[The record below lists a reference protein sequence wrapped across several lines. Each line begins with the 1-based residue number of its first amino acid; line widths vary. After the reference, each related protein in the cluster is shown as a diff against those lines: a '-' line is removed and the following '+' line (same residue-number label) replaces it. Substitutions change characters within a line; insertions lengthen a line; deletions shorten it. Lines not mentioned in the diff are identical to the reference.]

1 MAYESQAAV
10 CKMCGGAL
18 GYVVEEKRWKCKYCG
33 TYVEHFSS
41 ENTDVDGI
49 ARQCINDVANR
60 KMSSA
65 EKNLSDCTRKNQKS
79 VATLIASM
87 SYYFGMVT
95 QASSDQERRNY
106 MDRLSGH
113 VRVFLSDYP
122 RLGPEETKFYNSF
135 GTDFNDVV
143 ANLLSVFGVIGPSG
157 NERITFLMD
166 KIDLSLVYSEEE
178 NKSLLKLFINKGDEE
193 SVRKILS
200 NSAHIDHFES
210 LNIVLFMMKD
220 SPSKSEMA
228 GLVLDRN
235 TALRFDPKCFDSYFA
250 KTEDSFETCLGILS
264 LLADYNIPI
273 DAMNAFTTLSEKAQS
288 DEDQVSLLENIYRLA
303 SDTRKDIEIFQ
314 YLFSN
319 NDTISVI
326 PAYFMILEQKD
337 IYMSIN
343 SKTLI
348 SLLDNAAVSAS
359 TKIQI
364 IREIISNQ
372 HFQMDTRGL
381 DVVINHFLLNVKCA
395 PEDRLSLAKA
405 LIAKNSPISS
415 RTVTSYMV
423 GNTFD
428 GALKADIMRVIMD
441 SGFKAVFAKNL
452 FSEYINGSRDSADVK
467 NKVTDVLRSGGYS
480 MTSSGLGSLIVS
492 DMPSDQKM
500 VQISDAVSKGS
511 TVPPDAL
518 ENYIRSCLTNRRSVD
533 AGFITFLI
541 RYPFNISDATVRD
554 FILYATDPDKAR
566 HLASFFDSM
575 TGTLVGGMY
584 KVRLGNQE
592 YLMNFLQM
600 YIICTRDTFDLA
612 KQCADLISSKGIS
625 GSDKVTC
632 GNIQIPFIK
641 VIQNFEQQLT
651 NTTKQLAEIYCKK
664 LSLFGR

>member
-18 GYVVEEKRWKCKYCG
+18 GYVSEEKRWRCKYCG

-65 EKNLSDCTRKNQKS
+65 EKNLSECTKKNQKS

-106 MDRLSGH
+106 MDRLTGH

-143 ANLLSVFGVIGPSG
+143 ANLLSVYGVIGPAG
-157 NERITFLMD
+157 NERIDFLMD
-166 KIDLSLVYSEEE
+166 KIDLGLVYSEEE
-178 NKSLLKLFINKGDEE
+178 NKSLLRLFMNRGDED

-210 LNIVLFMMKD
+210 LNIVLFTMKD
-220 SPSKSEMA
+220 SPSKAEMT
-228 GLVLDRN
+228 GLVMDRN
-235 TALRFDPKCFDSYFA
+235 TALRFDPRGFDSYFA
-250 KTEDSFETCLGILS
+250 KTEDSFGTCLGILS
-264 LLADYNIPI
+264 LLADYEVPI
-273 DAMNAFTTLSEKAQS
+273 DAMSAFTALSEKAKS
-288 DEDQVSLLENIYRLA
+288 DEDLVHLLENIYRLS
-303 SDTRKDIEIFQ
+303 SDTRKDVEIFQ
-314 YLFSN
+314 LLFSN
-319 NDTISVI
+319 DANIAVI
-326 PAYFMILEQKD
+326 PAYFKILEEKD

-348 SLLDNAAVSAS
+348 SLLDNGAVPAS

-364 IREIISNQ
+364 IEEVIGNP
-372 HFQMDTRGL
+372 HFQLDLRGW
-381 DVVINHFLLNVKCA
+381 DVVISHFLMNVNCA
-395 PEDRLSLAKA
+395 PEDRLAIAKA
-405 LIAKNSPISS
+405 LISENAPISVK
-415 RTVTSYMV
+415 TVTSYIV

-428 GALKADIMRVIMD
+428 GMLKADIMQIIMAA
-441 SGFKAVFAKNL
+441 GFKAAFAKNL
-452 FSEYINGSRDSADVK
+452 FSEYINGSRDSAEVK
-467 NKVTDVLRSGGYS
+467 NRVADVLRSGGYA

-500 VQISDAVSKGS
+500 VQIADAVNKGS
-511 TVPPDAL
+511 TVPPESLD
-518 ENYIRSCLTNRRSVD
+518 NYIRSCLTNRRPVD
-533 AGFITFLI
+533 SGFITFLI
-541 RYPFNISDATVRD
+541 RYPFSIADSTVRD
-554 FILYATDPDKAR
+554 YILYASDPDKAR
-566 HLASFFDSM
+566 HLAAFFDSM
-575 TGTLVGGMY
+575 TGTLAGGMY

-592 YLMNFLQM
+592 YLMNILQI
-600 YIICTRDTFDLA
+600 YIVCTTDPFDLA
-612 KQCADLISSKGIS
+612 NQCAGVISSKGIS
-625 GSDKVTC
+625 GSDKVSC
-632 GNIQIPFIK
+632 GNNQMPFSK
-641 VIQNFEQQLT
+641 LMQMFEQQLPD
-651 NTTKQLAEIYCKK
+651 TTKQLAEIYCKK
-664 LSLFGR
+664 SSLFGR

>member
-18 GYVVEEKRWKCKYCG
+18 GYITEEKRWKCKYCG

-106 MDRLSGH
+106 MDRLTGH
-113 VRVFLSDYP
+113 VRVFLTDYP
-122 RLGPEETKFYNSF
+122 NLGPEETKFYNSF

-143 ANLLSVFGVIGPSG
+143 ANLLSVYGVIGPSG
-157 NERITFLMD
+157 NERIDFLME

-178 NKSLLKLFINKGDEE
+178 NKSLLRLFINKGDEG
-193 SVRKILS
+193 SVKKILS
-200 NSAHIDHFES
+200 NSAHIDHFDS
-210 LNIVLFMMKD
+210 LNAVLFMLKD
-220 SPSKSEMA
+220 SPSKAEMA
-228 GLVLDRN
+228 GLVLDRD
-235 TALRFDPKCFDSYFA
+235 TALRFDPRSFDAYFA
-250 KTEDSFETCLGILS
+250 KTEDSFETSQGILS

-273 DAMNAFTTLSEKAQS
+273 DAMNAFTALSEKTQS
-288 DEDQVSLLENIYRLA
+288 DEAQVRLLENIYRLA
-303 SDTRKDIEIFQ
+303 SDTRKDVEIFQ

-319 NDTISVI
+319 DDSISVI
-326 PAYFMILEQKD
+326 PSYFKILEQKD

-343 SKTLI
+343 SRTLI
-348 SLLDNAAVSAS
+348 SLLDNDAVSAS

-364 IREIISNQ
+364 IEEVINNP
-372 HFQMDTRGL
+372 HFQIDTRGL
-381 DVVINHFLLNVKCA
+381 DVVINHFLLNVNCA
-395 PEDRLSLAKA
+395 PEERLSIAKA

-423 GNTFD
+423 GNNFD
-428 GALKADIMRVIMD
+428 CALKADIMQVIMD

-452 FSEYINGSRDSADVK
+452 LSEYINSSRDSVEVK
-467 NKVTDVLRSGGYS
+467 NKVSDVLHSGGYA

-511 TVPPDAL
+511 NVPPDAL
-518 ENYIRSCLTNRRSVD
+518 ENYIRSCLTKRKSVEAD
-533 AGFITFLI
+533 FVTYLLK
-541 RYPFNISDATVRD
+541 YPFSITDVTVRD
-554 FILYATDPDKAR
+554 FILYAADPDKAR
-566 HLASFFDSM
+566 HLASFLDSM
-575 TGTLVGGMY
+575 TGTLAGGLF

-592 YLMNFLQM
+592 YMMNILQI
-600 YIICTRDTFDLA
+600 YIVCTTDTFDIA
-612 KQCADLISSKGIS
+612 NQCAQLISSKGIM
-625 GSDKVTC
+625 GSDKVSC
-632 GNIQIPFIK
+632 GNNQLPLIK
-641 VIQNFEQQLT
+641 VIQTYEQQLS
-651 NTTKQLAEIYCKK
+651 NTTKQLSVIYCKK
-664 LSLFGR
+664 TSFFGR

>member
-1 MAYESQAAV
+1 MAYETQAAV
-10 CKMCGGAL
+10 CKMCGGSL
-18 GYVVEEKRWKCKYCG
+18 GYVTEEKRWKCKYCG

-113 VRVFLSDYP
+113 VRVFISDYP
-122 RLGPEETKFYNSF
+122 NLGPEETKFYNSF

-143 ANLLSVFGVIGPSG
+143 ANLISVFGVIGPSG
-157 NERITFLMD
+157 SERIDFLMD

-178 NKSLLKLFINKGDEE
+178 NKSLLRLFINKGDEE

-220 SPSKSEMA
+220 SPSKAEMA
-228 GLVLDRN
+228 GLVLDSN
-235 TALRFDPKCFDSYFA
+235 TAMRFDPKCFDSFFA
-250 KTEDSFETCLGILS
+250 KTGDSFKTCLGILS

-273 DAMNAFTTLSEKAQS
+273 DAMNAFTSLSGKAQS
-288 DEDQVSLLENIYRLA
+288 DEEQVSLLENIYRLA
-303 SDTRKDIEIFQ
+303 SDSRKDIEIFQ

-319 NDTISVI
+319 DNKISVI
-326 PAYFMILEQKD
+326 PAYFKILEQKD

-348 SLLDNAAVSAS
+348 SLLDNRAVQAS

-364 IREIISNQ
+364 IEEVINNP

-381 DVVINHFLLNVKCA
+381 DVVISHFLLNVNCG
-395 PEDRLSLAKA
+395 PDDRLALAKA

-423 GNTFD
+423 GNNFD
-428 GALKADIMRVIMD
+428 GVLKADIMKVIMD
-441 SGFKAVFAKNL
+441 SGFKAVFARNL
-452 FSEYINGSRDSADVK
+452 LSEYINGSRDSADVK
-467 NKVTDVLRSGGYS
+467 NRVSDVLRSGGYA

-511 TVPPDAL
+511 TVPPDSL
-518 ENYIRSCLTNRRSVD
+518 DNYVRSCLTNRRPVD
-533 AGFITFLI
+533 AAFVTFLI
-541 RYPFNISDATVRD
+541 RYPFNIADVTVRD
-554 FILYATDPDKAR
+554 FILYAADPDKAR
-566 HLASFFDSM
+566 HLAAFFNSM
-575 TGTLVGGMY
+575 TGSLVGGMY

-592 YLMNFLQM
+592 YLMNLLQI
-600 YIICTRDTFDLA
+600 YIVCTTDPFDLA
-612 KQCADLISSKGIS
+612 NQCAGLIASHGIS
-625 GSDKVTC
+625 GSDKVSC
-632 GNIQIPFIK
+632 GNNQLPLLK
-641 VIQNFEQQLT
+641 VVQMFEQQLP
-651 NTTKQLAEIYCKK
+651 NTTKQLAEIHCKK
-664 LSLFGR
+664 SSLFGR

>member
-18 GYVVEEKRWKCKYCG
+18 GYITEEKRWRCKYCG

-106 MDRLSGH
+106 MDRLTGH
-113 VRVFLSDYP
+113 VRVFISDYP

-135 GTDFNDVV
+135 GSDFNDVV
-143 ANLLSVFGVIGPSG
+143 ANLLSVYGIIGPSG
-157 NERITFLMD
+157 KERIDFLMD
-166 KIDLSLVYSEEE
+166 KIDLGLVYSEEE
-178 NKSLLKLFINKGDEE
+178 NKSLLRLFINNGDEE

-210 LNIVLFMMKD
+210 LNTVLFMMKD
-220 SPSKSEMA
+220 SPSKAEMA
-228 GLVLDRN
+228 GLVLDRD
-235 TALRFDPKCFDSYFA
+235 TALRFDPKTFDAYFA
-250 KTEDSFETCLGILS
+250 KNEDSFETCLGILS
-264 LLADYNIPI
+264 LLADYNLPI
-273 DAMNAFTTLSEKAQS
+273 DAMNAFTSLSKKAQG
-288 DEDQVSLLENIYRLA
+288 DEEQVRLLEIIYMLD

-319 NDTISVI
+319 DENISVI
-326 PAYFMILEQKD
+326 PAYFRILEQKD

-348 SLLDNAAVSAS
+348 SLLDNSAVSVS

-364 IREIISNQ
+364 IEEVINNP

-381 DVVINHFLLNVKCA
+381 DVVINHFLLNIRCA
-395 PEDRLSLAKA
+395 PEERVALAKA
-405 LIAKNSPISS
+405 LIVKNSPISS

-423 GNTFD
+423 DNTFD
-428 GALKADIMRVIMD
+428 GVLKADIMQIIMD

-452 FSEYINGSRDSADVK
+452 LSEYVNSSRDNIDVK
-467 NKVTDVLRSGGYS
+467 NKVIDVLRSGGYA

-492 DMPSDQKM
+492 DMPSDQKI

-511 TVPPDAL
+511 TVPPDSL
-518 ENYIRSCLTNRRSVD
+518 DKYIRSCLNKRRPVEAD
-533 AGFITFLI
+533 FVTHMLK
-541 RYPFNISDATVRD
+541 YPFNISDATVRD
-554 FILYATDPDKAR
+554 YIMYAADPDKAR
-566 HLASFFDSM
+566 HLAAFFDSM
-575 TGTLVGGMY
+575 TGSLVGGMY
-584 KVRLGNQE
+584 RVRLGNQE
-592 YLMNFLQM
+592 YQMNMLQM
-600 YIICTRDTFDLA
+600 YIVCTTDPFELA
-612 KQCADLISSKGIS
+612 NQCAGVIASKGIS
-625 GSDKVTC
+625 GSDKVSC
-632 GNIQIPFIK
+632 GNNLLPFIK
-641 VIQNFEQQLT
+641 VVQSFGQQLSP
-651 NTTKQLAEIYCKK
+651 TTVKLADIYCKK
-664 LSLFGR
+664 NSLFGR